1 MPAPLRDANGRAV
14 RGPFD
19 HEEEAGGVSYLLRLV
34 LPDKPGSLGAVAT
47 ALGNAGA
54 DILGVDVVARSHGS
68 AVDDL
73 AVDLPPGR
81 PPDVLI
87 TAAESVP
94 GVEVESVRPHSG
106 RLDTHRELEL
116 IEEIATDPGNG
127 LCLLAEGV
135 PRIFRAGWALVAVRE
150 GTRSYR
156 LAESAAAP
164 ETRAGDLPWLPLTRA
179 VVIDP
184 AVHWVPEPWSD
195 LDTELAAAPFGDSRV
210 LVVGRPGGPAFRPSE
225 LARLAHLAGIVATVL
240 GP

>member
-1 MPAPLRDANGRAV
+1 M
-14 RGPFD
+14 
-19 HEEEAGGVSYLLRLV
+19 SYLLRVV

-47 ALGNAGA
+47 ALGDAGA
-54 DILGVDVVARSHGS
+54 DILGVDVVARSHGT

-73 AVDLPPGR
+73 AVDLPTGR

-94 GVEVESVRPHSG
+94 GVEVESLRPHSG

-116 IEEIATDPGNG
+116 IEEIATDPDNG
-127 LCLLAEGV
+127 LRLLADGV
-135 PRIFRAGWALVAVRE
+135 PRIFRAGWALIAVRE
-150 GTRSYR
+150 AGKSYR

-179 VVIDP
+179 IVLDP

-195 LDTELAAAPFGDSRV
+195 LDTELAAAPYGNAPQV

-225 LARLAHLAGIVATVL
+225 LARLAHLAGIVTTVL
-240 GP
+240 GA

>member
-1 MPAPLRDANGRAV
+1 MS
-14 RGPFD
+14 F
-19 HEEEAGGVSYLLRLV
+19 LLRVV

-54 DILGVDVVARSHGS
+54 DILGVDVVERAHGL

-73 AVDLPPGR
+73 AVELPAGR

-106 RLDTHRELEL
+106 RLDTSHELEL
-116 IEEIATDPGNG
+116 IEEITGDPEHG
-127 LCLLAEGV
+127 LQLLAEQV
-135 PRIFRAGWALVAVRE
+135 PRIFRAGWALVAAQDGDR
-150 GTRSYR
+150 GYR

-164 ETRAGDLPWLPLTRA
+164 ETRAGNLPWLPLGRVTA
-179 VVIDP
+179 LDP
-184 AVHWVPEPWSD
+184 SVHRVPEPWSA
-195 LDTELAAAPFGDSRV
+195 LDTELAAAPLGAAARA

-225 LARLAHLAGIVATVL
+225 LARLAHLAGIVTTVL
-240 GP
+240 GG

>member
-1 MPAPLRDANGRAV
+1 MS
-14 RGPFD
+14 F
-19 HEEEAGGVSYLLRLV
+19 LLRVV
-34 LPDKPGSLGAVAT
+34 LPDRPGSLGAVAT

-54 DILGVDVVARSHGS
+54 DILGLDVVERHHGL

-73 AVDLPPGR
+73 AVELPSGR

-116 IEEIATDPGNG
+116 VEEITGEPGRG
-127 LCLLAEGV
+127 LELLAEGV
-135 PRIFRAGWALVAVRE
+135 PRIFRAGWAIVVFRE
-150 GTRSYR
+150 GGRSYR
-156 LAESAAAP
+156 VAQSAAAP
-164 ETRAGDLPWLPLTRA
+164 ETVAGDLPWLPLERA

-184 AVHWVPEPWSD
+184 AVHWVPGPWSD
-195 LDTELAAAPFGDSRV
+195 LDTELAAAPLGPEPQA

-225 LARLAHLAGIVATVL
+225 LARLTHLAGIVRTVL
-240 GP
+240 IGAEVG

>member
-1 MPAPLRDANGRAV
+1 M
-14 RGPFD
+14 
-19 HEEEAGGVSYLLRLV
+19 SYLLRLV

-54 DILGVDVVARSHGS
+54 DILGVDVVARSNGV

-73 AVDLPPGR
+73 AVELPSGR

-94 GVEVESVRPHSG
+94 GVEVESVRPYSG

-116 IEEIATDPGNG
+116 IEEVAADPDSGPR
-127 LCLLAEGV
+127 LLAEGV
-135 PRIFRAGWALVAVRE
+135 PRIFRAGWALIVVRE
-150 GTRSYR
+150 DDRSYR

-164 ETRAGDLPWLPLTRA
+164 ETRSGDLPWLPLRRA
-179 VVIDP
+179 LVLDP
-184 AVHWVPEPWSD
+184 VVHWVPEPWSD
-195 LDTELAAAPFGDSRV
+195 LDTELAAAPYGNAPQA

-225 LARLAHLAGIVATVL
+225 LARLAHLAGIITTVL
-240 GP
+240 GT